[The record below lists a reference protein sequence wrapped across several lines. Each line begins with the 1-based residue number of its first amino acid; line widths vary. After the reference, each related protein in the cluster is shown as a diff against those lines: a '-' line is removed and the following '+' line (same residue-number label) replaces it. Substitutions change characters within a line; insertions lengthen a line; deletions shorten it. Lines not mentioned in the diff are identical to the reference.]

1 MNLSQYVDEIRQAML
16 VAAEN
21 GGEETQALE
30 STARL
35 VLLDALSAAAYEI
48 TSELAPSSVDV
59 RLRGRD
65 PEFVV
70 THAPDDGALDNVD
83 EVAAQAATESDD
95 GSTTR
100 TTLRLPEQ
108 LKNRVEE
115 AANRDGLS
123 VNTWLVRAVSAALEP
138 ARRSGSVTAGQRL
151 SGWVN

>member
-35 VLLDALSAAAYEI
+35 VLLDALSAAANEI
-48 TSELAPSSVDV
+48 TSELAPGSVDV

-70 THAPDDGALDNVD
+70 TQAPSGASFEDALPAAP
-83 EVAAQAATESDD
+83 VAPEASDD
-95 GSTTR
+95 TSTTR
-100 TTLRLPEQ
+100 TTLRLPDQ
-108 LKNRVEE
+108 LKGRVEE
-115 AANRDGLS
+115 AANREGLS
-123 VNTWLVRAVSAALEP
+123 VNTWLVRAISAAIEP
-138 ARRSGSVTAGQRL
+138 TKRSTNPMGGNRL